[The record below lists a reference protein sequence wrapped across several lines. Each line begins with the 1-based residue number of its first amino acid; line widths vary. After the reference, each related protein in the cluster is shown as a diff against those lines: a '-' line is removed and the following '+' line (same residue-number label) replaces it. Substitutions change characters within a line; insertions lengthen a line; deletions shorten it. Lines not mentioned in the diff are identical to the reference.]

1 LQQWSPLDYSISD
14 PTFTGESEGEIHDV
28 HTEPITCLLFENG
41 GKYVLTAGDKHVRV
55 FHNVPGLKTAVQV
68 SYKI

>member
-1 LQQWSPLDYSISD
+1 
-14 PTFTGESEGEIHDV
+14 V

-68 SYKI
+68 WVKI

>member
-1 LQQWSPLDYSISD
+1 MSLYQFLPVGL
-14 PTFTGESEGEIHDV
+14 GESEGEIHDV
-28 HTEPITCLLFENG
+28 HTEPITCLLFDNA

-68 SYKI
+68 TIHI

>member
-1 LQQWSPLDYSISD
+1 MSPYQFLSVGL
-14 PTFTGESEGEIHDV
+14 GESEGEIQEV
-28 HTEPITCLLFENG
+28 HTEPITCLLFDNA

-68 SYKI
+68 TINI